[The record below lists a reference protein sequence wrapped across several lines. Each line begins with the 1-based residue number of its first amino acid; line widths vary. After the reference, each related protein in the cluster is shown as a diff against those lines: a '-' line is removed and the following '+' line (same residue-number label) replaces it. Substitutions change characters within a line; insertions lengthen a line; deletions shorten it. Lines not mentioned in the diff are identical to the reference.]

1 MSDQRLRAS
10 ASPGESLA
18 GMRKVAVAV
27 LGLWLAVPSLGAA
40 APSARD
46 ILDRRKTLDDTTRK
60 WNDRQEHLKLI
71 IKDARGGER
80 ERELMLYERRLP
92 GDERQ
97 TIVFFESPAEV
108 KGTGFLAYTYKGR
121 PADQWLYLPEL
132 KRIRQITPRSRTES
146 FVGTDLSYQ
155 DLDIIQEMSSWSEAD
170 ARSSLRGE
178 EPVEGV
184 PTYVIELVPQ
194 REDIGYKKI
203 VLWLGRDDLVPR
215 RIEFYGDGSD
225 PAKRI
230 TQRDLHDVGSIPIAQ
245 HIEVETPARG
255 SRTLIESSNAAF
267 DHHYEDDLFTQ
278 RALERGQP

>member
-10 ASPGESLA
+10 ASPGESVA

-27 LGLWLAVPSLGAA
+27 LGLWLAAPSLGVA
-40 APSARD
+40 APSARE
-46 ILDRRKTLDDTTRK
+46 ILDRRKALDDTTRK
-60 WNDRQEHLKLI
+60 WSDRQEHLKLT
-71 IKDARGGER
+71 IKDGRGGER

-255 SRTLIESSNAAF
+255 SRTLIESSNAGF
-267 DHHYEDDLFTQ
+267 DRRFEDDLFTQ